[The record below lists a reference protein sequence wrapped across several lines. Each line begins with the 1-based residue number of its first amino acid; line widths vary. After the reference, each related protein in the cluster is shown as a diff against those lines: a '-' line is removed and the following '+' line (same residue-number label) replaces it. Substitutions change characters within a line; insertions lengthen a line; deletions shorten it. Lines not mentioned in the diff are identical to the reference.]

1 MLKRFILICLCIGA
15 VLCLAGCNGNAED
28 SEEYFYEINKR
39 IKDEEFCTAKVKPG
53 KIVLY
58 DAQQNPIRE
67 LPFESYDK
75 NITLL
80 FARKEGALIFF
91 VTSAAVDDEQGILFI
106 NDDSNKVLNGI
117 HSIKRVGGNS
127 YEYDTAG

>member
-1 MLKRFILICLCIGA
+1 MRKRLLLICLCIAA
-15 VLCLAGCNGNAED
+15 VLCLATCNGNVED
-28 SEEYFYEINKR
+28 SEEYFYKINKL
-39 IKDEEFCTAKVKPG
+39 IKDEDFCTAEVKPG

-58 DAQQNPIRE
+58 DDQKKPIRE

-75 NITLL
+75 SIDFLY
-80 FARKEGALIFF
+80 ARKEGALIFF

-106 NDDSNKVLNGI
+106 NDDSNNMLDGI
-117 HSIKRVGGNS
+117 HSIKRVGRNS

>member
-1 MLKRFILICLCIGA
+1 MRKRLLLILLCVAML
-15 VLCLAGCNGNAED
+15 LCLAGCNAGTEEY
-28 SEEYFYEINKR
+28 EEYFYKINKL
-39 IKDEEFCTAKVKPG
+39 IKDEDFCTAKVKPG

-58 DAQQNPIRE
+58 DAQKNPIRE

-75 NITLL
+75 SITLL
-80 FARKEGALIFF
+80 YVRKEGALIFF

-106 NDDSNKVLNGI
+106 NDESDKVLDGI
-117 HSIKRVGGNS
+117 HSIKRVGSNS